1 MFCRPIG
8 ALAATVIAPVEVTV
22 APAPTVARFEKMRT
36 FTPIDAATAVS
47 DFPPAAA
54 RPQTMMSFRSP
65 VGVTASTVTPTP
77 VTMALAPIRA
87 LLLTM
92 TTFSP
97 TAAPTFFEPDE
108 PPDPPPEPPPE
119 PPPDPPLEP
128 PDPPVSSDRVGIL
141 MIVAVPFAVASVWF
155 CALMITAPVR
165 AVTVR
170 PSAIRAVFVE
180 MTTFTLIA
188 AATPVPPDEVPD

>member
-47 DFPPAAA
+47 DLPPAAD

-65 VGVTASTVTPTP
+65 TGVIASTVTPTP
-77 VTMALAPIRA
+77 LTVAP
-87 LLLTM
+87 
-92 TTFSP
+92 
-97 TAAPTFFEPDE
+97 AP
-108 PPDPPPEPPPE
+108 
-119 PPPDPPLEP
+119 
-128 PDPPVSSDRVGIL
+128 
-141 MIVAVPFAVASVWF
+141 
-155 CALMITAPVR
+155 
-165 AVTVR
+165 
-170 PSAIRAVFVE
+170 IRAVFVA

-188 AATPVPPDEVPD
+188 AATPVPPDEDPDWPPEVELAWLVFELKDGIENPERPPPDPVLGVFGLSKSDEDAS

>member
-47 DFPPAAA
+47 DFPPAAP

-65 VGVTASTVTPTP
+65 VGVTASTLTPPP

-87 LLLTM
+87 PRPPRP
-92 TTFSP
+92 TFRP
-97 TAAPTFFEPDE
+97 PAAPTASEPDE
-108 PPDPPPEPPPE
+108 PPEPPPQPPHPPRPRPRL
-119 PPPDPPLEP
+119 PPPDP
-128 PDPPVSSDRVGIL
+128 
-141 MIVAVPFAVASVWF
+141 
-155 CALMITAPVR
+155 
-165 AVTVR
+165 
-170 PSAIRAVFVE
+170 
-180 MTTFTLIA
+180 
-188 AATPVPPDEVPD
+188 

>member
-1 MFCRPIG
+1 MG
-8 ALAATVIAPVEVTV
+8 ALAATVIAPVEVTL

-92 TTFSP
+92 T
-97 TAAPTFFEPDE
+97 
-108 PPDPPPEPPPE
+108 
-119 PPPDPPLEP
+119 
-128 PDPPVSSDRVGIL
+128 
-141 MIVAVPFAVASVWF
+141 M
-155 CALMITAPVR
+155 
-165 AVTVR
+165 
-170 PSAIRAVFVE
+170 
-180 MTTFTLIA
+180 FTLIE
-188 AATPVPPDEVPD
+188 AATPVPPDEVPDWPPEVELAWLVFELNEGIEKPERPPPDPVLGVFGLPKSDEDASWSAVLVHAG